1 MIQQF
6 RIDFLLELIR
16 RRIIEKYI
24 GSAFVLLWVMLVP
37 LIPLL
42 TNLLI
47 FFYIAKVPQ
56 VKEMGVLGY
65 SIFVFSGLLPY
76 RIFQK
81 SMSDSSGLLITNIE
95 MLKSAIFPL
104 PFLGIAS
111 IGAILFEF
119 LLQIIILIILLLL
132 SGTGFSWQICLLP
145 VALIIFS
152 ALILGC
158 TWITSIVGY
167 FLKDIQEVI
176 NVTFFALVYIT
187 PTMYPP
193 EAAPSAIQKL
203 IAINPLTHMIIVFR
217 DVWTP
222 GTSGLHID
230 SWIYFSAMSSM
241 LLFVGWMMTQKVRKI
256 VGDLV

>member
-1 MIQQF
+1 MQRM
-6 RIDFLLELIR
+6 RIDFLIELIR

-24 GSAFVLLWVMLVP
+24 GSAFVLLWVLLVP

-42 TNLLI
+42 TSLLI
-47 FFYIAKVPQ
+47 FYYIARVPQ
-56 VKEMGVLGY
+56 VEEMGVLGY
-65 SIFVFSGLLPY
+65 SVFVFSGLLPY

-81 SMSDSSGLLITNIE
+81 GLSEASGLILTNME
-95 MLKSAIFPL
+95 LLKNAIFPL

-111 IGAILFEF
+111 LGAMLFEF
-119 LLQIIILIILLLL
+119 FLQIAILLILLFVSGVGINWNILLLPL
-132 SGTGFSWQICLLP
+132 
-145 VALIIFS
+145 ALIPFA

-158 TWITSIVGY
+158 IWIIAIVGY

-176 NVTFFALVYIT
+176 NVVFLALVYIT

-193 EAAPSAIQKL
+193 EAAPGIIQKL
-203 IAINPLTHMIIVFR
+203 IHMNPLTHMIIVFR

-222 GTSGLHID
+222 GAAGLHIN
-230 SWIYFSAMSSM
+230 SWIYFSGLS
-241 LLFVGWMMTQKVRKI
+241 LFLFLIGHFLTQKAKKF